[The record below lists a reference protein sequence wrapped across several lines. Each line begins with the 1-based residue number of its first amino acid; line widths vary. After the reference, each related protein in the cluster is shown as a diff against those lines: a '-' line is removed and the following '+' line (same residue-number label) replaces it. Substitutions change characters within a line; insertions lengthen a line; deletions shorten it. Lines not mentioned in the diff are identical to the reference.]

1 MNILIQ
7 IKESFLNGMNTLL
20 TLAPDLP
27 MYIALI
33 IFLFGAYKV
42 FLEGESGQYMGV
54 VENYV
59 NMPSE
64 EDEYFR
70 KIGSKLTA
78 NRYTFFLYIFG
89 LGIFLMFALS
99 SAVNGS
105 IEKVFIGIFFGG
117 LLIFLLRP
125 KKYLF
130 GEIKSL
136 FAVIIDIRAKRRKES
151 LDRELFNSITTLKN
165 LAIAQEEDAISA
177 DLMIEKLMDNSK
189 KLKPIYAE
197 TLSIYRSGD
206 QTKAL
211 NFFGNAIGTKN
222 GKTFALTL
230 EKLDKVNPA
239 ELKTQVASLQEVMSE
254 ERYTRGL
261 EKAENRG
268 TIIYALATGSCF
280 VCLINFLLVCVL
292 MDVMN
297 TLGDLF

>member
-117 LLIFLLRP
+117 LSVS
-125 KKYLF
+125 Y
-130 GEIKSL
+130 
-136 FAVIIDIRAKRRKES
+136 
-151 LDRELFNSITTLKN
+151 TH
-165 LAIAQEEDAISA
+165 
-177 DLMIEKLMDNSK
+177 
-189 KLKPIYAE
+189 
-197 TLSIYRSGD
+197 
-206 QTKAL
+206 
-211 NFFGNAIGTKN
+211 
-222 GKTFALTL
+222 LTL
-230 EKLDKVNPA
+230 P
-239 ELKTQVASLQEVMSE
+239 
-254 ERYTRGL
+254 
-261 EKAENRG
+261 
-268 TIIYALATGSCF
+268 TI
-280 VCLINFLLVCVL
+280 
-292 MDVMN
+292 
-297 TLGDLF
+297 